1 MAAPEQRNIDWGS
14 AGIEE
19 ARLTVE
25 LTGASSKAW
34 KQRFL
39 SVLALLE
46 TPHSRWGAVQLNK
59 SGIRVAEVQ
68 QGTETELRH
77 FLESIVLQVNSE
89 LPQPE
94 DTEEDTEKTHVDEEA
109 RVDRRMAAAFRAFA
123 DDQAEGRSPRST
135 TQEDR

>member
-14 AGIEE
+14 AEIEE
-19 ARLTVE
+19 ATLTVD

-34 KQRFL
+34 KQRFE

-46 TPHSRWGAVQLNK
+46 TPHRHWGAVHLRK
-59 SGIRVAEVQ
+59 RGIQVSEVQ

-89 LPQPE
+89 LPQSE
-94 DTEEDTEKTHVDEEA
+94 KAQQDADEETHVDEQA
-109 RVDRRMAAAFRAFA
+109 QADRQMTAAFRAFG
-123 DDQAEGRSPRST
+123 DSPV
-135 TQEDR
+135 